1 MTAHDNSGDRD
12 PFREDAGREDPGHD
26 ALAAAL
32 FDEPPPEG
40 VREDAGFLA
49 ARDAALAD
57 IALLQEQ
64 LTLIGD
70 ALAGREEAAPA
81 GERPAEG
88 PGAAGPRPAR
98 TTPAAPL
105 RRRSRYRPLKLAL
118 GGLAAAAAAGFV
130 LGLGWL
136 VSQHG
141 TTAGSADQG
150 VASDAK
156 EAGGAAFGTPRYL
169 ACARLVAEGEVTAVE
184 RVPGAAGTYRV
195 TVRATRYYKG
205 TGPVTFRRD
214 AADSPPRPRDRVLV
228 GLPEE
233 GPYPDAVV
241 TGEEGIAPLRAG
253 LTVAASEA
261 RGLTCD

>member
-1 MTAHDNSGDRD
+1 MTAHDDSGDKD

-26 ALAAAL
+26 ALTAAL

-57 IALLQEQ
+57 IAVLQEQ

-141 TTAGSADQG
+141 TTAARRTR
-150 VASDAK
+150 ASPRTPRRR
-156 EAGGAAFGTPRYL
+156 GRRLRHPRYL

-205 TGPVTFRRD
+205 TGPVTFLRD
-214 AADSPPRPRDRVLV
+214 AADAPPRPRDRVLV

-241 TGEEGIAPLRAG
+241 TGEEEIAPLRTG
-253 LTVAASEA
+253 LTVAASESRA
-261 RGLTCD
+261 LACG

>member
-1 MTAHDNSGDRD
+1 MTAHDNSGDKD

-32 FDEPPPEG
+32 FDEVPPEG
-40 VREDAGFLA
+40 AREDAGFLA

-57 IALLQEQ
+57 MAVLREQ

-81 GERPAEG
+81 GKRPGEEA
-88 PGAAGPRPAR
+88 GAAGPRPPTA
-98 TTPAAPL
+98 TPAAPL
-105 RRRSRYRPLKLAL
+105 RRRPRYRPLRVAL

-130 LGLGWL
+130 LGLGWF

-141 TTAGSADQG
+141 TTADSADQG

-205 TGPVTFRRD
+205 TGPVTFLRD
-214 AADSPPRPRDRVLV
+214 AADAPPRPRDRVLV

-233 GPYPDAVV
+233 GPYPDVVV
-241 TGEEGIAPLRAG
+241 TGEEEIALLRAG
-253 LTVAASEA
+253 LTVAASES
-261 RGLTCD
+261 RGLACG